1 MQSLRPNQQRAKNAQ
16 LLIYIILGLEVVSF
30 FSSYMQYNL
39 IDRIAHGGDYTME
52 EADLNDLR
60 EMVIGI
66 LYVIAYIVS
75 AVTFIQWFRR
85 AYYNL
90 HLLVPRLNREE
101 GWAAGSWF
109 VPILNLFWPYQ
120 IMQELYQKSEA
131 ILPNNGVALR
141 PKLSTLFIGWWWAL
155 WVLNN
160 LYGNF
165 SFRISMHVETAEEI
179 LTATQM
185 DMGGSLIGI
194 PLCFLA
200 VKVIRDYAAVESLL
214 QGAPLRSAEKPL
226 SLPPEENYR

>member
-1 MQSLRPNQQRAKNAQ
+1 
-16 LLIYIILGLEVVSF
+16 
-30 FSSYMQYNL
+30 
-39 IDRIAHGGDYTME
+39 
-52 EADLNDLR
+52 
-60 EMVIGI
+60 
-66 LYVIAYIVS
+66 
-75 AVTFIQWFRR
+75 
-85 AYYNL
+85 
-90 HLLVPRLNREE
+90 
-101 GWAAGSWF
+101 
-109 VPILNLFWPYQ
+109 
-120 IMQELYQKSEA
+120 MQELYQKSEA

-200 VKVIRDYAAVESLL
+200 VKVIRDYAAVEPLL
-214 QGAPLRSAEKPL
+214 QGVPLRSTEKPL
-226 SLPPEENYR
+226 SLPRKKITDKPFLISS